1 MYQMVVWDCDGTL
14 VNASRM
20 IDCLYEGYHRMYPD
34 RPHKPRSE
42 FVCCY
47 YFTDRETRDYL
58 NIAPS
63 EEEIFHHICFGEN
76 SEAMDSVQA
85 FDHIVEVILKLKE
98 LGIRQGVN
106 TSRNH
111 LMWNEAIKQLGK
123 EAHEALDT
131 VVTQEEIKHPKPAPD
146 SLEYLMDITGLAAE
160 DILFVGDSINDALCA
175 ESVHVPF
182 AYAKWGEVLP
192 QHIPCRYVLQN
203 PLEILQIIKN

>member
-14 VNASRM
+14 VNASKM
-20 IDCLYEGYHRMYPD
+20 IDCLYEGYRRMYPK
-34 RPHKPRSE
+34 RPYKPRSE

-47 YFTDRETRDYL
+47 YFTDRETRTYL

-76 SEAMDSVQA
+76 SEAMDNVQA
-85 FDHIVEVILKLKE
+85 FDHIVEVILKLKAM
-98 LGIRQGVN
+98 GIQQGVN
-106 TSRNH
+106 TSRSH
-111 LMWNEAIKQLGK
+111 VMWQEAIKQLGK
-123 EAHEALDT
+123 EAHAALDT
-131 VVTQEEIKHPKPAPD
+131 VVTQEEIEHPKPAPD
-146 SLEYLMDITGLAAE
+146 SLKYLMKITGLKPDE
-160 DILFVGDSINDALCA
+160 ILFVGDSINDALCA

-192 QHIPCRYVLQN
+192 QRIPCRYVLQN